1 MISRANTAKIHIA
14 RQQLGMTDDDYRALL
29 GRVAGVTS
37 SKQLTERTC
46 SRVLQELERLGFKPK
61 PSSKSKGKPHNFMK
75 LDAEI
80 AKIEA
85 LLADMKLPWSYADA
99 IAKRMFGIERCAWL
113 KKPQHYKAL
122 IAALH
127 VEQQKQHLKAEL
139 DGLLDELGYQ
149 GAERAA
155 VLEDMPHG
163 WERKVPMLEAVITA
177 LRKERREKESWADI
191 DKDVGD
197 L

>member
-14 RQQLGMTDDDYRALL
+14 RQQLGLTDEDYRALL

-46 SRVLQELERLGFKPK
+46 SRVLQELERLGFQPK
-61 PSSKSKGKPHNFMK
+61 PSSKARGKPHNFKK

-80 AKIEA
+80 TKIEA
-85 LLADMKLPWSYADA
+85 LLADLQLPWSYADA

-163 WERKVPMLEAVITA
+163 WERKVPMLEAVIRA
-177 LRKERREKESWADI
+177 LRAEKLE
-191 DKDVGD
+191 KDEAQCS
-197 L
+197 

>member
-14 RQQLGMTDDDYRALL
+14 RQQLNLDDTAYRALL
-29 GRVAGVTS
+29 ARVAGVRS
-37 SKQLTERTC
+37 STELGPRQVGA
-46 SRVLQELERLGFKPK
+46 VLREFERLGFKPRL
-61 PSSKSKGKPHNFMK
+61 SSKAKGKPHNFKK
-75 LDAEI
+75 LDTEI
-80 AKIEA
+80 TKIEA
-85 LLADMKLPWSYADA
+85 LLADMKLPWTYADA

-113 KKPQHYKAL
+113 KKPHHYKAL

-149 GAERAA
+149 GAERTA

>member
-14 RQQLGMTDDDYRALL
+14 RQQLGLTDEDYRALL
-29 GRVAGVTS
+29 GRVAGVS
-37 SKQLTERTC
+37 SSTQLTERTC
-46 SRVLQELERLGFKPK
+46 SRVLRELERLGFKPK
-61 PSSKSKGKPHNFMK
+61 PSNKAKGKPRNFKK

-80 AKIEA
+80 TKIEA

-139 DGLLDELGYQ
+139 YGLLDELGYH

-163 WERKVPMLEAVITA
+163 WERKVPMLEAVIRA
-177 LRKERREKESWADI
+177 LRAEQLEKDQAQCS
-191 DKDVGD
+191 
-197 L
+197 